1 MQSLNEIYRE
11 YAMTVYR
18 YLMSVTHDASLAEE
32 LTAETFYQATRTIDR
47 YNETCKLST
56 WLIGI
61 ARNCWHTH
69 LRKNPAQLPIEEADA
84 TGAAAESA
92 EDAVFKQE
100 SRVDLFRKLHDL
112 PEPFREV
119 MYLRVFGELSFSEV
133 GEMLGRNENWA
144 RVTFHRARM
153 KLKERMNDN
162 EI

>member
-32 LTAETFYQATRTIDR
+32 LTAETFYQATRTIDK

-61 ARNCWHTH
+61 ARNCWYTH

-84 TGAAAESA
+84 AGAAAESA

-119 MYLRVFGELSFSEV
+119 MYLRVFGTLSFREI
-133 GEMLGRNENWA
+133 GDILGKNENWA
-144 RVTFHRARM
+144 RVMFYRG
-153 KLKERMNDN
+153 KEQLKKELEN
-162 EI
+162 E

>member
-32 LTAETFYQATRTIDR
+32 LTAETFYQATRTIDK

-84 TGAAAESA
+84 AGAAEESA
-92 EDAVFKQE
+92 EEAVFQQE

-119 MYLRVFGELSFSEV
+119 MYLRVFGTLSFREI
-133 GEMLGRNENWA
+133 GDILGKNENWA
-144 RVTFHRARM
+144 RVMFYRG
-153 KLKERMNDN
+153 KEQLKKELEN
-162 EI
+162 E